1 MTNALLFV
9 LVVGAVTLAV
19 AVDLAALV
27 GWLRRQPPESPHAL
41 WGGRDE

>member
-19 AVDLAALV
+19 AVDLVALFD
-27 GWLRRQPPESPHAL
+27 WLRRQPPESPHAL
-41 WGGRDE
+41 WRRP